1 MSSDNATSANA
12 TGSGNGTYTVY
23 PPPPSFPGANNDT
36 NVTDLVEWCVVN
48 STVKPDDWLESPPPM
63 PPGGWRPP
71 YHISPPPSPPPP
83 PYRDPPPPPPPP
95 LPPDITLNL
104 TYPPAPEPPIYPI
117 WVPCNATAPAPVG
130 PDLLLGIVDAS
141 SPLFLAGVF
150 LLLFLS
156 LGWCVRRRAARRA
169 YLRSLAVPTFE
180 GEVSRRKVLR
190 RAKGIFEAMEEAQR
204 RARRD
209 EDGEYDSDDSEYMYK
224 VLGMQ
229 KKKKRRS
236 MEEFLMEKAMA
247 VFDWVKLRATRLAE
261 RYLGKRRRR
270 RRGADGEEVDA
281 SDDSDADEAEE
292 EYASHSRDEF
302 QKMFDLKGQSEWEER
317 LLALMDSDGN
327 GTVDFKEF
335 VVGMGILGAPVS
347 TDAADADVA
356 ASPFAAFVF
365 RLLDVSNTGRVPR
378 DEVISVVWRY
388 AELVEA
394 ETEAELESIRAK
406 ERVRRL
412 RAEDQD
418 AVDVE
423 AADVVGS
430 RAGFE
435 SYHDQIYR
443 RGDQTEAKALSR
455 RQTDLEWL
463 VSWAEDEARAK
474 IPPDPKKIKA
484 LADLDRRRRSVA
496 NVRRHARD
504 AAQTLRREYPARISP
519 RDLSRFLVACPRP
532 FSAARE
538 LYDTFKPYLAPCA
551 EVCAAVPG
559 LRLEELRAAHS
570 AQMWREDQNPTW
582 FYAKAKKS
590 GGGFSEMTAER
601 PARRDRDVELLAELA
616 DMSRRRAAAEAAK
629 HREFKS
635 AGGRGDAP
643 VAAAGLGDQS
653 AATRVGRDGR
663 KRRERLFRGPRA
675 TGKSRSTAESA
686 RMRVDALMTTPPAH
700 AVEELGHV
708 SERARVLALT
718 MLPAAAAA
726 RIVRA
731 MPPRARADMFPK
743 LEPEVE
749 REVSEMLKRAS
760 SGRAPLGTV
769 DTNVAIA
776 TSPGM
781 VVPGAAG
788 TATSISSWDEG
799 ATFAEQERARVRRDV
814 LDDEEVYVY
823 TGATGEGG
831 GWALDGGEEGDSPV

>member
-1 MSSDNATSANA
+1 
-12 TGSGNGTYTVY
+12 
-23 PPPPSFPGANNDT
+23 
-36 NVTDLVEWCVVN
+36 
-48 STVKPDDWLESPPPM
+48 
-63 PPGGWRPP
+63 
-71 YHISPPPSPPPP
+71 
-83 PYRDPPPPPPPP
+83 
-95 LPPDITLNL
+95 
-104 TYPPAPEPPIYPI
+104 
-117 WVPCNATAPAPVG
+117 
-130 PDLLLGIVDAS
+130 
-141 SPLFLAGVF
+141 
-150 LLLFLS
+150 
-156 LGWCVRRRAARRA
+156 
-169 YLRSLAVPTFE
+169 
-180 GEVSRRKVLR
+180 
-190 RAKGIFEAMEEAQR
+190 
-204 RARRD
+204 
-209 EDGEYDSDDSEYMYK
+209 
-224 VLGMQ
+224 
-229 KKKKRRS
+229 
-236 MEEFLMEKAMA
+236 
-247 VFDWVKLRATRLAE
+247 
-261 RYLGKRRRR
+261 
-270 RRGADGEEVDA
+270 
-281 SDDSDADEAEE
+281 
-292 EYASHSRDEF
+292 
-302 QKMFDLKGQSEWEER
+302 
-317 LLALMDSDGN
+317 MDSDGN

-378 DEVISVVWRY
+378 DEVISVVWRH

-504 AAQTLRREYPARISP
+504 AAQTLRREVPARISP
-519 RDLSRFLVACPRP
+519 RDLSRFLVGVSSPVLGGEGTVRHVQTLPRAVRGGVRGRTRTQTRGTP
-532 FSAARE
+532 RRALGADLEGGSEPDVVPRQGEKIGRRILGDHRGAPREAR
-538 LYDTFKPYLAPCA
+538 
-551 EVCAAVPG
+551 
-559 LRLEELRAAHS
+559 
-570 AQMWREDQNPTW
+570 Q
-582 FYAKAKKS
+582 
-590 GGGFSEMTAER
+590 
-601 PARRDRDVELLAELA
+601 RRELLAELA

-663 KRRERLFRGPRA
+663 KRCERLFRGPRA

-726 RIVRA
+726 RTCAACHAPARERTCSQTRTRGGTRGVGDAQARVVGTRA
-731 MPPRARADMFPK
+731 ARDGGH
-743 LEPEVE
+743 E
-749 REVSEMLKRAS
+749 RRD
-760 SGRAPLGTV
+760 R
-769 DTNVAIA
+769 N
-776 TSPGM
+776 
-781 VVPGAAG
+781 VPGDG
-788 TATSISSWDEG
+788 CPGRIPRRGRRRRSRRGDEG
-799 ATFAEQERARVRRDV
+799 ATRARLAEQERARVRRDV

-823 TGATGEGG
+823 TGAMGRVAGG
-831 GWALDGGEEGDSPV
+831 RSTAARRVIRRCDDR